1 MPEDAEPLP
10 AGVMVLTGGV
20 YALSRDT
27 DLSSPLKITGEVTL
41 DLNGHVLSGDGLD
54 SVILVDGGALTR
66 AQAVT
71 MLYRY
76 MRYTGADVRVG
87 EDTNILSYADAF
99 DIPEWAVPA
108 VQWACGAGVMQGSGG
123 YLTPNGGCTRAQ
135 IVTLLWRAAGIG

>member
-1 MPEDAEPLP
+1 MTE
-10 AGVMVLTGGV
+10 LTGGV

-66 AQAVT
+66 AQ
-71 MLYRY
+71 
-76 MRYTGADVRVG
+76 
-87 EDTNILSYADAF
+87 
-99 DIPEWAVPA
+99 
-108 VQWACGAGVMQGSGG
+108 
-123 YLTPNGGCTRAQ
+123 

>member
-10 AGVMVLTGGV
+10 TGVTELTGGV

-66 AQAVT
+66 AQ
-71 MLYRY
+71 
-76 MRYTGADVRVG
+76 
-87 EDTNILSYADAF
+87 
-99 DIPEWAVPA
+99 
-108 VQWACGAGVMQGSGG
+108 
-123 YLTPNGGCTRAQ
+123 